1 MVGEV
6 GGHWQGMQGSHGGR
20 TSGGRE
26 TGQHAR
32 PCHPK
37 NGDRTRSV
45 VEKNARQNPQP
56 VSKPVWKRE
65 GFFLSETGQRGQSH
79 HERQAAAPQRPARV
93 MGHRPGAAPS
103 RGRHSRLP
111 AC

>member
-1 MVGEV
+1 
-6 GGHWQGMQGSHGGR
+6 MQGSHRGR

-32 PCHPK
+32 PCHP
-37 NGDRTRSV
+37 
-45 VEKNARQNPQP
+45 KNARQNPQP

-93 MGHRPGAAPS
+93 TGHRPGAAAS